1 MCKKC
6 KKAKCTCPATKCK
19 TCGKAKCSCSTKKA
33 DPKKDDK
40 KPAFLQKK
48 GKK

>member
-6 KKAKCTCPATKCK
+6 KKSKCTCPATKCK
-19 TCGKAKCSCSTKKA
+19 SCGKAKCSCSPKKTA
-33 DPKKDDK
+33 AKKDD